1 MNLSFKNLKEFFRDK
16 SRDNLYK
23 NLKGIGVDCSLAERG
38 INEEKLFNPWH
49 RRSLGI
55 ININSDDPIKY
66 INIIKQDGGKNK
78 PPRWWYFFA
87 IPENKVISKD
97 NSIEVKSIRKKSTP
111 LIGKVE
117 SVKWEPNS
125 NSNNLARIF
134 TEDNDINYLSISLG
148 DIKVQSLHDNFS
160 GFSIELEFKVKE
172 KKLNQISWTTLNK
185 IAKYCLKNNL

>member
-55 ININSDDPIKY
+55 IKINSDDPIKY

-134 TEDNDINYLSISLG
+134 TEDNAINYLSISLG

-172 KKLNQISWTTLNK
+172 KKLDSDSWESLNK
-185 IAKYCLKNNL
+185 IARYCLKINY

>member
-1 MNLSFKNLKEFFRDK
+1 ME
-16 SRDNLYK
+16 
-23 NLKGIGVDCSLAERG
+23 
-38 INEEKLFNPWH
+38 NEEKLFNPWH

-55 ININSDDPIKY
+55 IKINSDDPIKY
-66 INIIKQDGGKNK
+66 INIIKQDGGKNN

>member
-1 MNLSFKNLKEFFRDK
+1 MNFNFKNLKEFFRDK
-16 SRDNLYK
+16 SRDNLYQ
-23 NLKGIGVDCSLAERG
+23 NLKGIGVDCNLAERG

-87 IPENKVISKD
+87 IPDNKVISKE
-97 NSIEVKSIRKKSTP
+97 NAIEVKSIRKKSTP

-125 NSNNLARIF
+125 NSYNLARIF
-134 TEDNDINYLSISLG
+134 TEDNDINSLSISLG

-172 KKLNQISWTTLNK
+172 KKLDSDSWESLNK
-185 IAKYCLKNNL
+185 ISRHCLDINF